1 MMHYRLAAAVTAI
14 LISVS
19 LSSCA
24 AVENPV
30 GSARPTASVSASPTP
45 TPTAVNTA
53 DPATWVVSDAGIG
66 PFQLGANLTK
76 VTAALPDLKPT
87 NTDCPN
93 PLAAFFDLS
102 GISIAVIVDSSGG
115 IVGVSAG
122 NPFQTP
128 NAPTDSGR
136 TPLSGPHTTKGIG
149 YGSTKA
155 ELTSAY
161 PAIRLPAPDDSGNFP
176 RYIEKTA
183 AGPSISFNLYLA
195 SQQVNDMGVWP
206 DSPPYEYCG

>member
-1 MMHYRLAAAVTAI
+1 M
-14 LISVS
+14 
-19 LSSCA
+19 
-24 AVENPV
+24 
-30 GSARPTASVSASPTP
+30 
-45 TPTAVNTA
+45 
-53 DPATWVVSDAGIG
+53 G
-66 PFQLGANLTK
+66 PFRLGANLTK
-76 VTAALPDLKPT
+76 VTAALPALNPT
-87 NTDCPN
+87 NTDYPN

-128 NAPTDSGR
+128 NAPTDSGKS
-136 TPLSGPHTTKGIG
+136 PLSGPHTAQGIG

-161 PAIRLPAPDDSGNFP
+161 PSLELPAPDDNEHFP
-176 RYIEKTA
+176 RYTQKTA
-183 AGPSISFNLYLA
+183 AGPSISFNLYPTN
-195 SQQVNDMGVWP
+195 QQVNDMGVWQ